1 MILGFASC
9 GSLLVDCVMFMC
21 VVGPDV
27 YDSMEISAFGEISV
41 VLAQAPSELI
51 SQLHDYLQ
59 GSN

>member
-1 MILGFASC
+1 
-9 GSLLVDCVMFMC
+9 MC